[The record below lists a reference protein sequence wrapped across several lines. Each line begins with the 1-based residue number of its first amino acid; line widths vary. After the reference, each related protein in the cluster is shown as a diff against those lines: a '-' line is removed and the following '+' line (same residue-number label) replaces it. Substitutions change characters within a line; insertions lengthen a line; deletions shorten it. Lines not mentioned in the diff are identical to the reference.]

1 MMQARSVALAREV
14 LHELELAR
22 DLIRSPVEA
31 RLALD
36 DQIRK
41 ARAELHEEHTRY
53 VALLQ
58 DLEA

>member
-22 DLIRSPVEA
+22 DLIRSAVQA

-41 ARAELHEEHTRY
+41 ARAELHEEHTRS